1 MSVHIKQ
8 KQTGGGS
15 SSVSFKF
22 LVLGDQYVGK
32 TSVLER
38 YVNNQF
44 KSNYLVTIGMDKRF
58 KRLEVNST
66 NIDIFITDTAGEER
80 FRSLTKMFYKGA
92 DGILLGFS
100 LTEPKTLESVN
111 YWVDQIYQNNGK
123 NQNVSIVLFGNKSDD
138 VQNIKVTKD
147 EIDKI
152 KEKYNLEYFETSA
165 KENHNIKEVFEY
177 LTKMT
182 IKNKGF
188 LEKIGLGPEAS
199 FNEIIIKEKEN
210 QKLEATYNP
219 NANRKKKKCC

>member
-1 MSVHIKQ
+1 MRQ
-8 KQTGGGS
+8 KADGASQTL
-15 SSVSFKF
+15 SFKF

-38 YVNNQF
+38 YVLNQF

-58 KRLEVNST
+58 KRLEVNGV
-66 NIDIFITDTAGEER
+66 NVDIFITDTAGEER

-123 NQNVSIVLFGNKSDD
+123 NQNVSIVLFGNKCDD
-138 VQNIKVTKD
+138 VQNIKVKEE
-147 EIDKI
+147 EINEI
-152 KEKYNLEYFETSA
+152 KTKYNLTYFPTSA
-165 KENHNIKEVFEY
+165 KENHNVKNVFEY

-182 IKNKGF
+182 IVKKGL
-188 LEKIGLGPEAS
+188 LEKVGLSNEAKLEDI
-199 FNEIIIKEKEN
+199 NIIEKEN
-210 QKLEATYNP
+210 QKLEQTVNIAP
-219 NANRKKKKCC
+219 KKKKKWFKCL